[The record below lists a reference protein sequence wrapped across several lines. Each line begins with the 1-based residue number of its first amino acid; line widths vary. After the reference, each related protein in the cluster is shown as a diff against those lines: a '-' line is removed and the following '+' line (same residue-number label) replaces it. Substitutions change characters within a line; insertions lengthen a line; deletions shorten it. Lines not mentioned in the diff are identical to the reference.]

1 MSIAGFDKVGVIGS
15 GQMGSGIAQVCAM
28 KGLQVT
34 LIDIKDAQLEGAKK
48 GISTSLSKLESKGLL
63 GSETAATVLAR
74 LQFSTQMQSLKEAD
88 IVIEAV
94 SENETLKMKIFR
106 ELDEITQ
113 ESCVLA
119 SNTSS
124 IPITRLAAATR
135 RPDKVIGMHFMN
147 PVPIMKLVEVIPS
160 MTSSEETIG
169 RVVKLA
175 EGLDKEVTRSQDYPG
190 FVINR
195 ILMPMINEAFTVLME
210 GIATAEDI
218 DKGMKLGTNQPMG
231 PLTLADF
238 IGLDT
243 CLAIIKVLH
252 EGLGDPRYRPSP
264 LLVKYVEAG
273 YLGRKTGRGVYNYS
287 QK

>member
-48 GISTSLSKLESKGLL
+48 GISTSLGKLESKGLL

>member
-63 GSETAATVLAR
+63 GSETAGTVLAR

-94 SENETLKMKIFR
+94 SENETLKKKIFR
-106 ELDEITQ
+106 ELDEITRKD
-113 ESCVLA
+113 CVLA

-124 IPITRLAAATR
+124 IPITRLAAATS

-160 MTSSEETIG
+160 MTSSEETID

-218 DKGMKLGTNQPMG
+218 DRGMKLGTNQPMG

-273 YLGRKTGRGVYNYS
+273 YLGRKAGRGVYNYS

>member
-28 KGLQVT
+28 KGLRVT
-34 LIDIKDAQLEGAKK
+34 LIDIKDSQLEQAKK
-48 GISTSLSKLESKGLL
+48 SISSSLDKLQSKGLL
-63 GSETAATVLAR
+63 GGESAQTVLTR
-74 LQFSTQMQSLKEAD
+74 LQFSTLMKDLSKAD
-88 IVIEAV
+88 LVIEAV
-94 SENETLKMKIFR
+94 SENEALKTKIFR
-106 ELDEITQ
+106 ELDELTQ
-113 ESCVLA
+113 SACILA

-124 IPITRLAAATR
+124 IPITRLAAATK
-135 RPDKVIGMHFMN
+135 RPEQVIGMHFMN
-147 PVPIMKLVEVIPS
+147 PVPIMKLVEIIPA
-160 MTSSEETIG
+160 MTSSESTIE
-169 RVVKLA
+169 RILKLA
-175 EGLDKEVTRSQDYPG
+175 QGLDKEVTKSLDYPG

-210 GIATAEDI
+210 GIASAEDI

-252 EGLGDPRYRPSP
+252 DGLGDPRYRPSP

>member
-28 KGLQVT
+28 KGLNVT
-34 LIDIKDAQLEGAKK
+34 LIDINDSQLETAKK
-48 GISTSLSKLESKGLL
+48 GIAHSLGKLEGKGLL
-63 GSETAATVLAR
+63 GHETVSSVLSR
-74 LQFSTQMQSLKEAD
+74 LQFTTQLRELSQAD
-88 IVIEAV
+88 LVIEAV
-94 SENETLKMKIFR
+94 SENEALKTKIFR

-113 ESCVLA
+113 GGCVLA

-147 PVPIMKLVEVIPS
+147 PVPLMKLVEIIPS
-160 MTSSEETIG
+160 MTSSEDTIQ

-175 EGLDKEVTRSQDYPG
+175 EGLDKAVTRSQDYPG

-210 GIATAEDI
+210 GVATAEDI

-287 QK
+287 

>member
-34 LIDIKDAQLEGAKK
+34 LIDIKDSQLEVAKK

-63 GSETAATVLAR
+63 GSETASTVLAR
-74 LQFSTQMQSLKEAD
+74 LQFSTQMQSLSQAD

-94 SENETLKMKIFR
+94 SENEALKMKIFR

-113 ESCVLA
+113 SACVLA

-160 MTSSEETIG
+160 MTSSEETIA

>member
-1 MSIAGFDKVGVIGS
+1 
-15 GQMGSGIAQVCAM
+15 
-28 KGLQVT
+28 VT

-48 GISTSLSKLESKGLL
+48 GISISLSKLESKGLL
-63 GSETAATVLAR
+63 GSETVSAVLDR

-88 IVIEAV
+88 LVIEAV
-94 SENETLKMKIFR
+94 SENEALKMKIFR
-106 ELDEITQ
+106 ELDEITRDG
-113 ESCVLA
+113 CILA

-124 IPITRLAAATR
+124 IPITRLAAATK
-135 RPDKVIGMHFMN
+135 RPDRVIGMHFMN

-160 MTSSEETIG
+160 MTSSEETIA

-273 YLGRKTGRGVYNYS
+273 YLGRKAGRGVYNYS

>member
-34 LIDIKDAQLEGAKK
+34 LIDIKDSQLEAAKK
-48 GISTSLSKLESKGLL
+48 VISNSLSKLESKALL
-63 GSETAATVLAR
+63 GNESAASVLTR
-74 LQFSTQMQSLKEAD
+74 LQFSTQMRDLSQAD

-94 SENETLKMKIFR
+94 SENEALKMKIFH

-113 ESCVLA
+113 GACVLA

-160 MTSSEETIG
+160 MTSSEDTID

>member
-34 LIDIKDAQLEGAKK
+34 LIDIKDSQLEGAKK
-48 GISTSLSKLESKGLL
+48 GISNSLSKLESKGLL
-63 GSETAATVLAR
+63 GSETASTVLAR
-74 LQFSTQMQSLKEAD
+74 LQFSTQMQSLNQAD

-113 ESCVLA
+113 SACVLA

-160 MTSSEETIG
+160 MTSSEETIS

-252 EGLGDPRYRPSP
+252 DGLGDPRYRPSP